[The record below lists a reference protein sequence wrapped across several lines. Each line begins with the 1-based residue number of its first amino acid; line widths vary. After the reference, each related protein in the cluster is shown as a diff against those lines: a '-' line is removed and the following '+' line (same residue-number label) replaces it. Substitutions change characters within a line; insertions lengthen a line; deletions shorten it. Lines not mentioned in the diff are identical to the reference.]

1 MTPQQQTVAD
11 AIVAIDSRVSYLDS
25 SEALAWLSNAT
36 NEKDPVVTLTFGLNL
51 VKDARREKLNT
62 LIEALLADITF
73 DQMNDLRDLLRAVL
87 IDECRWQIRE
97 AIAEQRQSA

>member
-1 MTPQQQTVAD
+1 MTPQQKTVFD
-11 AIVAIDSRVSYLDS
+11 AVVAIDSRVSYLDS

-73 DQMNDLRDLLRAVL
+73 DQMSDLRDLLRAVL

-97 AIAEQRQSA
+97 AIAEQRRLA

>member
-1 MTPQQQTVAD
+1 MTPKQEE
-11 AIVAIDSRVSYLDS
+11 IVTSLKAIDSRVNYLDS

-36 NEKDPVVTLTFGLNL
+36 NETDPIRTLNFGLS
-51 VKDARREKLNT
+51 VIKDVRREKLNV

-73 DQMNDLRDLLRAVL
+73 DQMGDLRDMLRAAL

-97 AIAEQRQSA
+97 AIDISRQTA